1 MQTTHLPEG
10 DVLDILFAH
19 RNKEYGAY
27 ALRRAYPE
35 RLWKGV
41 LISLFLSGVAAL
53 LLWRSAGSVP
63 LQPSPLAALPVEI
76 SEVFIPP
83 PPKAELP
90 PSPPQQGS
98 FVRAIQDIVPLVVP
112 DHTPIEHPVPTIEE
126 RSESVLAVEAR
137 PGETGEGNA
146 SPGTATGPSPDLADA
161 VEHTPPL
168 VYDFTAVE
176 IPAQFPGGARALK
189 RFLERHLR
197 VPEPA
202 DGDVAGQVKVLARF
216 VVEADGRTG
225 RVELLAAGGEDY
237 DREVLRV
244 LAMMPRWTPARQN
257 QREVAMYFI
266 LPIVFDRITDQ

>member
-10 DVLDILFAH
+10 DVLDILFTH

-27 ALRRAYPE
+27 ALRREYPG

-41 LISLFLSGVAAL
+41 LISLFLSVLAAV
-53 LLWRSAGSVP
+53 LLWGSAGSHP
-63 LQPSPLAALPVEI
+63 LQPSLAAVPVEI
-76 SEVFIPP
+76 SQVFIPP
-83 PPKAELP
+83 PPEPELP

-98 FVRAIQDIVPLVVP
+98 VARAIQDIVPLVVP
-112 DHTPIEHPVPTIEE
+112 DQTPIENPVPTVEE
-126 RSESVLAVEAR
+126 RSESITAAASR
-137 PGETGEGNA
+137 PGETGEGNV
-146 SPGTATGPSPDLADA
+146 STGTATGPTSA
-161 VEHTPPL
+161 VPGTAESTPPL
-168 VYDFTAVE
+168 VYDFAAVE

-202 DGDVAGQVKVLARF
+202 DGDMAGQVKVLARF